1 MIIETDSLTEE
12 KKIIIGLV
20 VSTEYCEKIS
30 KYLNPDYFKNSYL
43 KTISNW
49 CLDFFEV
56 YNTAPH
62 KHLKDIY
69 KTNSKKL
76 KPADAE
82 LIKDL
87 LQNLS
92 NQYVE
97 GEVNVDYLT
106 DTTLTY
112 IKKRKLEIVT
122 NNVKIL
128 QEAGKIEEAEQELLQ
143 YETLQNEISSEFYTI
158 TPGDAELNE
167 EIYNPQGKKKKIFFR
182 LPGDLGK
189 YLGEF
194 KRSELV
200 SYFAPAKVGKTNV
213 LLDHLKHSIL
223 QKRKTVFFSLEMNKE
238 EVIRRVNKL
247 FIPMTDE
254 EGIKTYPAF
263 DCVHNQ
269 TGECKDR
276 LSPVILFDSDNMVL
290 RDPDHICCKKCM
302 KTDPE
307 RYKSTVYDQLI
318 FREQEDIFTIRKKF
332 KSKSKMMQK
341 YSRIVVY
348 PKYTLTYTD
357 LIKELA
363 NLIRK
368 ENFIADIII
377 IDYADILKF
386 TSNYMDF
393 RLEDERW
400 QLLAQLAGTTNAL
413 VITATQANLAGHS
426 ADVLDSNH
434 QGGFY
439 GKNRHVNLMC
449 GLNQKKEEKARGIMK
464 FGITEARSKFYI
476 QGQTCTVLQE
486 LFSGQVYL
494 DSYCKSLWRKKSE

>member
-1 MIIETDSLTEE
+1 MIIETDSVTEE

-30 KYLNPDYFKNSYL
+30 KYLNPAYFKNSYL
-43 KTISNW
+43 KTISDW
-49 CLDFFEV
+49 CLEFFEL
-56 YNTAPH
+56 YNTAPY

-69 KTNSKKL
+69 KTKKKKL

-82 LIKDL
+82 LVKDL

-92 NQYVE
+92 DQYVE

-106 DTTLTY
+106 SETLTY

-122 NNVKIL
+122 NNVKVL
-128 QEAGKIEEAEQELLQ
+128 QEAGKVEEAEQELLQ
-143 YETLQNEISSEFYTI
+143 YETMQNEISSEFYTI
-158 TPGDAELNE
+158 TPGDEELNE
-167 EIYNPQGKKKKIFFR
+167 EIYNPKGKKAKRFFK
-182 LPGDLGK
+182 LPGDLGR
-189 YLGEF
+189 YLGEY
-194 KRSELV
+194 KRSELI

-213 LLDHLKHSIL
+213 LLDNLKHAIL

-247 FIPMTDE
+247 FVPMTDE
-254 EGIKTYPAF
+254 EGMKTYPAF

-276 LSPVILFDSDNMVL
+276 LSPVILFDSDIGLL
-290 RDPDHICCKKCM
+290 RDPDHICCIKCM
-302 KTDPE
+302 KENPE
-307 RYKSTVYDQLI
+307 KYKMTVYNQMV
-318 FREQEDIFTIRKKF
+318 FREQEDIFTIRRKL
-332 KSKSKMMQK
+332 KSKSKLMKK

-348 PKYTLTYTD
+348 PKYTLTYED
-357 LIKELA
+357 LVKELA

-386 TSNYMDF
+386 TSNHLDF
-393 RLEDERW
+393 KLEDERW

-426 ADVLDSNH
+426 ADVLDSTH

-449 GLNQKKEEKARGIMK
+449 GLNQKKEEKERGIIK
-464 FGITEARSKFYI
+464 FGITEARSKFYV
-476 QGQTCTVLQE
+476 QGRTCTVLQE
-486 LFSGQVYL
+486 LFAGQVYL
-494 DSYCKSLWRKKSE
+494 DSYCKSLWRKK